1 MVCGMWDLLRPG
13 IELMSLALQ
22 GRFLTTRPPVKP
34 LFFLVIGERLPT
46 PVFWPSEFHGL
57 YNPWGHKELDTT
69 ERLSLCLGRLIS
81 APHGTGLMENW
92 RISVQSGSLIWPR
105 SWEFS
110 WGWGLG
116 ALAHFLD
123 SPFSLGFLIGF
134 REEVVASMNVPR
146 GNQEE
151 AVSSLKTSAWN

>member
-1 MVCGMWDLLRPG
+1 MSGNAVCLGFPCGSAGKESACNAGDLGSIPG
-13 IELMSLALQ
+13 L
-22 GRFLTTRPPVKP
+22 GRFPWRR
-34 LFFLVIGERLPT
+34 ERLLT
-46 PVFWPSEFHGL
+46 PVFWPREFNGL